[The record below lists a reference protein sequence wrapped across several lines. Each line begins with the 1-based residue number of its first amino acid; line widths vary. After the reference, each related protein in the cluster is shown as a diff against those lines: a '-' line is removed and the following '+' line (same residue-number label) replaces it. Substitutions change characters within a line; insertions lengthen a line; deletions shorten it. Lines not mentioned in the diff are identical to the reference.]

1 MSLRFTIIKA
11 LRHRY
16 LLRDLCAFL
25 HVSRSG
31 FYRWN
36 TRNRS
41 VSMHRDAYQ
50 RQLIRKVYRAH
61 GSVYGIRKLYHALR
75 MRGVPIGRNRV
86 AQLMRKEG
94 LCGRWKP
101 RARPRPMSVRA
112 RDALYR
118 NIVQRQFTTD
128 RPNCVWLTDF
138 TMISVR
144 QHTLH
149 LAVVLDLYARR
160 VVGWATSPVRA
171 DVAHEAVRRAFIRRQ
186 VAPGLVLHS
195 DRGSEY
201 TGSAMAQL
209 VHAHG
214 ATHSFS
220 AVGDCYDNA
229 PIESFFHLLKA
240 EIGTLTH
247 MGFGRA
253 HHTIAR
259 YIEQFYNEV
268 RVHSANG
275 YRSPA
280 HAEAAYHQGTT

>member
-1 MSLRFTIIKA
+1 MTLRFTIISA

-25 HVSRSG
+25 RVSRSG
-31 FYRWN
+31 FYRWT
-36 TRNRS
+36 TRNRTA
-41 VSMHRDAYQ
+41 SMQRDTHQ
-50 RQLIRKVYRAH
+50 RHLIRVVHREH
-61 GSVYGIRKLYHALR
+61 GSVYGVRKLYHALR
-75 MRGVPIGRNRV
+75 MQGICIGRNRV

-94 LCGRWKP
+94 LYGRWKP
-101 RARPRPMSVRA
+101 RARPKSVCA
-112 RDALYR
+112 RDTHYT
-118 NIVQRQFTTD
+118 NIVQRRFTTD
-128 RPNCVWLTDF
+128 RPNRVWLTDF
-138 TMISVR
+138 TYIPIR
-144 QHTLH
+144 QGTLY

-171 DVAHEAVRRAFIRRQ
+171 DVACEAVRRAFIRRQ
-186 VAPGLVLHS
+186 TSPGLVLHS

-209 VHAHG
+209 VRSHG
-214 ATHSFS
+214 GTQSFS
-220 AVGDCYDNA
+220 AVGECYDNA

-253 HHTIAR
+253 HHEIAR
-259 YIEQFYNEV
+259 YIEQFYNVV

-280 HAEAAYHQGTT
+280 HAEAVYTNGTA